1 MTPQPAPFALHVEDF
16 PRRNGCQPRLPLL
29 PRTGNRESAMDDL
42 WVFGYGSLMWRPGFV
57 FEEAVP
63 GVLHGAHRSL
73 CIYSWVH
80 RGTQD
85 RPGLV
90 LGLDRGGACRGMAF
104 RVAAHRR
111 DEVIAYLRAREQATL
126 VYLEA
131 ERRVR
136 LANEARRLV
145 PAVTYLVDRNHEQYA
160 GVLPLERQVDIV
172 RGAVGQ
178 SGANPDYVLNTVS
191 HLRELNIHDAGLEA
205 LCARLEQSAAKAG

>member
-1 MTPQPAPFALHVEDF
+1 
-16 PRRNGCQPRLPLL
+16 
-29 PRTGNRESAMDDL
+29 MDDL

-111 DEVIAYLRAREQATL
+111 EEVITYLRAREQATL

-136 LANEARRLV
+136 LADEARRLV
-145 PAVTYLVDRNHEQYA
+145 PAVTYLVDRSHEQYA

-205 LCARLEQSAAKAG
+205 LCARLQQTAATTG